1 MKRTPNLL
9 ALLAVFTL
17 VLPVSAHGAAK
28 ITIINQDVAGV
39 GFNDTTPA
47 TPIGGNTGTTVGEQR
62 LIAFEKAAEIWGQI
76 LDSNVEVRIQA
87 KFAPLDCE
95 TNSGVL
101 GSAGPLAIES
111 GHPGAPVANT
121 WYHIALANRQAGE
134 DRDPAR
140 NDIQAQ
146 FNGDLGKPGCLTG
159 LSWYYGLDGLAPDN
173 TVDLLVVLLHEFAHG
188 LGFSELINDSNGSFC
203 CQDSSPVI
211 IQPDAFSRFILD
223 NVSSLTFVDMTNS
236 QRRTALTSGN
246 LAWTGEAVLQEA
258 PNVLDLAPSLK
269 ISSPGAV
276 AGTYFATGALF
287 GGSLREGP
295 FSGRLVLAEDA
306 NDSEGPSITD
316 ACTMILNQ
324 SAIAGRLAVV
334 DRGTCPFSTKAMN
347 VQQAG
352 AIGMIVVQN
361 NPAEDPFTMG
371 GDEPLV
377 TIPLIM
383 ISNADGVKL
392 KAEFSNDV
400 QGSIVGGPAM
410 AGSDAAGRVF
420 LYAPSPFEPGSSTS
434 HWDRSAT
441 PNLLME
447 PSINQDLGVNVDLT
461 TPHFRDI
468 GWFAEAGVAVTMTS
482 AGVGS
487 QGPFVAGDTIRY
499 EAEISQFSG
508 SAATSV
514 RLTTALDSNVSL
526 VGGSVDASKGAV
538 VLGNQAGDET
548 VEILLGGLKPGEAA
562 TVRFDVTVNENIVA
576 GVTQVTSSATVS
588 GSNFDPIEESSSNE
602 VDVNPMKATKTVSL
616 QVDADESGT
625 ITRGDTVRYQINLE
639 NTGSTALTGVV
650 VTDDLDAH
658 LSTVQVLEPSS
669 GTVTAGSTPGEA
681 TVVWE
686 VPLVAGGTETIIFDA
701 IIAEDTPSRVRFV
714 LNQATVSGTG
724 FEATVTDNP
733 NTAAPVD
740 ATSFGI
746 EQPRRR
752 GMRR

>member
-1 MKRTPNLL
+1 MKKAQPFL
-9 ALLAVFTL
+9 ALIL
-17 VLPVSAHGAAK
+17 VSTALMLPVTADGAAT
-28 ITIINQDVAGV
+28 ITIINQDAAGI
-39 GFNDTTPA
+39 GFNDPTPA
-47 TPIGGNTGTTVGEQR
+47 TPVGGNSGTTVGEQR
-62 LIAFEKAAEIWGQI
+62 LIAFQRAAQIWSEV
-76 LDSNVEVRIQA
+76 LDSDVEIRIQA
-87 KFAPLDCE
+87 KFAPLECSA
-95 TNSGVL
+95 NSGVL
-101 GSAGPLAIES
+101 GSAGPRAVES
-111 GHPGAPVANT
+111 DHPGAPEANT

-134 DRDPAR
+134 DRDPTG

-146 FNGDLGKPGCLTG
+146 FNGDLGKPNCLAG
-159 LSWYYGLDGLAPDN
+159 ASWYYGLDANPPESGI
-173 TVDLLVVLLHEFAHG
+173 DLVVVLLHEFAHG
-188 LGFSELINDSNGSFC
+188 LGFSELIDDEDGSFFLGT
-203 CQDSSPVI
+203 
-211 IQPDAFSRFILD
+211 PDAYSRHTFD
-223 NVSSLTFVDMTNS
+223 NVSGLAFVDMSNS
-236 QRRTALTSGN
+236 QRRTALTSGS
-246 LAWTGEAVLQEA
+246 LVWTGESVFDSA
-258 PNVLDLAPSLK
+258 PGFLDLKPSLEVL
-269 ISSPGAV
+269 SPESV
-276 AGTYFATGALF
+276 AGRYLAGSAEF
-287 GGSLREGP
+287 GRPISEGP
-295 FSGRLVLAEDA
+295 FAGKLVLAKDDG
-306 NDSEGPSITD
+306 NTEGPSTTD
-316 ACTMILNQ
+316 GCTMILNQ
-324 SAIAGRLAVV
+324 SEVAGNLAVV
-334 DRGTCPFSTKAMN
+334 DRGTCTFVVKAKN
-347 VQQAG
+347 VQAAG
-352 AIGMIVVQN
+352 AVGMVVVDNQSSGPPIN
-361 NPAEDPFTMG
+361 MG
-371 GDEPLV
+371 GTDPSI
-377 TIPLIM
+377 TISA
-383 ISNADGVKL
+383 ISITDSDGTKLKIAIPDGVQ
-392 KAEFSNDV
+392 AE
-400 QGSIVGGPAM
+400 IRGGPGM
-410 AGSDAAGRVF
+410 AGADDEGRVL

-447 PSINQDLGVNVDLT
+447 PSINDDLIHALDLT

-514 RLTTALDSNVSL
+514 RLTTVLDSNVSL

-588 GSNFDPIEESSSNE
+588 GSNFDPIDRSSSNE